1 MRFLVPALLAA
12 LLVAPAAANDV
23 YRTVDERGVVVYSD
37 RPLSER
43 SEAVRI
49 EGRSASREP
58 SGPQAAQP
66 AAAPPAAPAGE
77 QSSRRQ
83 READQAMLAA
93 ARAEQGEIRAA
104 ACREARNAL
113 EVYETSP
120 RLFETLPDGSR
131 RFLSDEEMVQA
142 RVKARQAVAN
152 FCDD

>member
-43 SEAVRI
+43 SEPVRM
-49 EGRSASREP
+49 EARSADRA
-58 SGPQAAQP
+58 QAAQQAEQP
-66 AAAPPAAPAGE
+66 AEPSADE
-77 QSSRRQ
+77 QSSRSQ

-93 ARAEQGEIRAA
+93 ARAEQAEIRAA
-104 ACREARNAL
+104 ACREARAAL

-120 RLFETLPDGSR
+120 RLFETLSDGGR
-131 RFLSDEEMVQA
+131 RFLSDEEVVQA
-142 RVKARQAVAN
+142 RVQARQAVAD
-152 FCDD
+152 FCTD